1 VSNAI
6 SAPVKTAQIRALGL
20 AALDSVGADPQLA
33 ATQVDHL
40 LEADLQGRASHGM
53 QRLPVL
59 VGRIRNGLIDARATP
74 TLVRA
79 DTGVIEVDGNLTFG
93 PVAMAAALDA
103 LVEER
108 RIGVAAIRR
117 AGHIGIL
124 TPYLA
129 RLAEHG
135 FASLVFT
142 TSEALVHPAGGST
155 ALVGTNPVGIGV
167 PTPDGPLLVD
177 LATSA
182 ISAGEIIAHA
192 ERGDTLPVGRAV
204 GPDGTPTTDP
214 NVARAGAISPFGG
227 AKGYALGVGLE
238 LLVAGLTATAL
249 GADVKG
255 TLDTEHPVTKGD
267 LVIAIPVTADGG
279 PLAAYL
285 RTLRESPPA
294 PGYDAVRVPG
304 DRAQAVRRERERDGI
319 PYPPATWAA
328 LTSLVDNKAGG
339 SL

>member
-1 VSNAI
+1 MEVQA
-6 SAPVKTAQIRALGL
+6 VRELGL
-20 AALDSVGADPQLA
+20 TALAGAGADPRA
-33 ATQVDHL
+33 AAIQIDHL
-40 LEADLQGRASHGM
+40 LEADLAGRASHGM

-59 VGRIRNGLIDARATP
+59 VGRIRNGLLDPRATP
-74 TLVRA
+74 VARRA
-79 DTGVIEVDGNLTFG
+79 DSGLIEVDGNETFG
-93 PVAMAAALDA
+93 PVAMATALDE
-103 LVEER
+103 LLSER
-108 RIGVAAIRR
+108 RVGVAAIRR

-129 RLAEHG
+129 RLASEG
-135 FASLVFT
+135 YASVVLT
-142 TSEALVHPAGGST
+142 TSEALVHPAGGSV

-192 ERGDTLPVGRAV
+192 ERGDVLPAGRAV

-214 NVARAGAISPFGG
+214 QLARAGAISPFGG

-238 LLVAGLTATAL
+238 LLVAALTGTAL
-249 GADVKG
+249 GTDVTG
-255 TLDTEHPVTKGD
+255 TLDTRFPVTKGD
-267 LVIAIPVTADGG
+267 VVIAVPVPGDGG

-285 RTLRESPPA
+285 RILRESPPA

-304 DRAQAVRRERERDGI
+304 DRAREVRRQREREGI

-328 LTSLVDNKAGG
+328 LTSLVDKAGG
-339 SL
+339 SQ